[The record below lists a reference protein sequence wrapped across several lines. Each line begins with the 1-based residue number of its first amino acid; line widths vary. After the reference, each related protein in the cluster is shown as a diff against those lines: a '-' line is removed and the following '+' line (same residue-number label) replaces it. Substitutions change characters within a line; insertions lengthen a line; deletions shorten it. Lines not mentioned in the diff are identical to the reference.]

1 MPDAEPPSTARHL
14 SSAVPLAVLF
24 AGLVVYASLYPF
36 TGWFWPAG
44 AGLRELLV
52 LTIPRWRIPSDMW
65 FNFLGYLPL
74 GALVYGAGVRS
85 GGRALPVWLATVAA
99 GTLLSYLMELTQ
111 QFLPRRYPSGL
122 DLLLNASGTFV
133 GATLAAVLQGLRVV
147 DRWQAVRD
155 RWFDSQQGSG
165 SALALMVV
173 WPVGLLFPAPM
184 PLGLG
189 PSWERLEAA
198 LVELL
203 DGVSWAQGWV
213 DAMVEQP
220 TVFTRLGPVQEG
232 LGVVLGLLGP
242 CLVAFSVTR
251 PGWRRGV
258 MALGA
263 AALGLATTTLS
274 AALNFGPSHALTWLT
289 PAVVPAFVVGL
300 LAAAACMRLNQRFTA
315 ALGIA
320 LLSAQVMLVAQAPA
334 DPYFADSLQAWEQ
347 GRFIRFH
354 GLAQWVGWIWP
365 LAAIG
370 CLLARV
376 ASRWKPPEA

>member
-1 MPDAEPPSTARHL
+1 MPDAAAHRPARHL

-24 AGLVVYASLYPF
+24 VGLVVYASLYPF

-44 AGLRELLV
+44 AGLSELLV
-52 LTIPRWRIPSDMW
+52 LQIPRWRIPSDMW

-85 GGRALPVWLATVAA
+85 GGRALPVWLGTVAL
-99 GTLLSYLMELTQ
+99 GTGLSYLMELTQ

-122 DLLLNASGTFV
+122 DLLLNAAGTV
-133 GATLAAVLQGLRVV
+133 AGATLAAVLQGLRLV
-147 DRWQAVRD
+147 DRWQAMRD
-155 RWFDSQQGSG
+155 RWFDSRQGSG

-189 PSWERLEAA
+189 PSWERVEAA
-198 LVELL
+198 LAELM
-203 DGVSWAQGWV
+203 DGVPWAQGWV
-213 DAMVEQP
+213 DALLEQP
-220 TVFTRLGPVQEG
+220 TAFARLGPVHEG

-242 CLVAFSVTR
+242 CLVAFSVSR
-251 PGWRRGV
+251 PGWRRLV

-263 AALGLATTTLS
+263 AALGLAATTLS
-274 AALNFGPSHALTWLT
+274 VALNFGPSHALAWLT
-289 PAVVPAFVVGL
+289 PSVGPAFGVGL
-300 LAAAACMRLNQRFTA
+300 LAAACCMNLNQRLTA

-320 LLSAQVMLVAQAPA
+320 TLSAQVMLVAQAPA
-334 DPYFADSLQAWEQ
+334 DPYFADSLQAWEL

-354 GLAQWVGWIWP
+354 GLAQWVGWTWP
-365 LAAIG
+365 LAAIA

-376 ASRWKPPEA
+376 ASRWKPPPP